1 MYVENV
7 VRVTLCARLLVA
19 GLLATLSLPLQTLDD
34 VREVAAVANNVAVVV
49 VVVVAV
55 LLL

>member
-49 VVVVAV
+49 VAA